1 MILTATIKVRAYRML
16 TRTIDNP
23 VDARR
28 LYGGASARNLPTNRH
43 LTYSSDMKKSLPHFI
58 GNLAVAALFLAAQAA
73 QAQNAGTAEP
83 QVESTTDLGV
93 ARALDAVMAR
103 ALSLRGTRYRAGG
116 ASPETGFDC
125 SGFVGYLYRD
135 ILGFQLP
142 RSANEIWRFG
152 KRVERE
158 ELRPGDLVFYNT
170 LKRPFSH
177 VGIYLGDNQFVHA
190 PASGG
195 SVRVVNMDDRYWAAR
210 WNGAKRVSP

>member
-1 MILTATIKVRAYRML
+1 MKRSLAQALCILAAAAPCLVAEPAL
-16 TRTIDNP
+16 AQN
-23 VDARR
+23 
-28 LYGGASARNLPTNRH
+28 
-43 LTYSSDMKKSLPHFI
+43 I
-58 GNLAVAALFLAAQAA
+58 GNTEAP
-73 QAQNAGTAEP
+73 AE
-83 QVESTTDLGV
+83 SIADLGV
-93 ARALDAVMAR
+93 ARALDAVLAR

-116 ASPETGFDC
+116 TSPETGFDC

-152 KRVERE
+152 RKVERE
-158 ELRPGDLVFYNT
+158 DLRPGDLVFYNT

-195 SVRVVNMDDRYWAAR
+195 AVRIVNMDERYWATR
-210 WNGAKRVSP
+210 WNGAKRVAP

>member
-1 MILTATIKVRAYRML
+1 MNRRFAKTLCTLAAATACVALRPALAQNIGTA
-16 TRTIDNP
+16 
-23 VDARR
+23 DA
-28 LYGGASARNLPTNRH
+28 PP
-43 LTYSSDMKKSLPHFI
+43 D
-58 GNLAVAALFLAAQAA
+58 AVA
-73 QAQNAGTAEP
+73 N
-83 QVESTTDLGV
+83 LGV
-93 ARALDAVMAR
+93 ARALDAVLER

-116 ASPETGFDC
+116 TSPETGFDC

-152 KRVERE
+152 RKVERE
-158 ELRPGDLVFYNT
+158 DLRPGDLVFYNT

-195 SVRVVNMDDRYWAAR
+195 AVRIVNMDERYWAAR
-210 WNGAKRVSP
+210 WNGAKRVAP